1 MNFYKGT
8 KIEKLDP
15 NDENIYLS
23 DAAFDYIYKMED
35 ELDVPIDVLDKINRF
50 GDTVIENEELREFIE
65 VFESVLDS
73 EIFEGYLDDES
84 AIDDVEC
91 VLEWFLEAEEEC
103 LNIIILND

>member
-1 MNFYKGT
+1 MIN
-8 KIEKLDP
+8 
-15 NDENIYLS
+15 S
-23 DAAFDYIYKMED
+23 KMED